1 MSIPSFMLPTNFRNQ
16 KNVKRLIKEYDV
28 QGYGIAVYLLETLAE
43 TDNHMY
49 ACRDIDLLADEMRV
63 SISKI
68 ESVILKFQ
76 IFEIVTTADGQMF
89 ISSKL
94 NKWLEPYY
102 TIKEQRQLAGRISA
116 QKRKIKQLEQ
126 INLLSQIDSS
136 QRPLDGRATINK
148 LINKS
153 INESINIV
161 DDSESEKWQKWNEE
175 QIKKQMQTDKLEDLN
190 LANRDNQVL
199 ECD

>member
-1 MSIPSFMLPTNFRNQ
+1 MSIPSFMLPTNFRSQ

-102 TIKEQRQLAGRISA
+102 AIKEQRQLAGRISA

-126 INLLSQIDSS
+126 LNLLSQIDSS
-136 QRPLDGRATINK
+136 QRPLDGRSTINK
-148 LINKS
+148 LINQ
-153 INESINIV
+153 SINII
-161 DDSESEKWQKWNEE
+161 DDEDEAEKWRKWDEDA
-175 QIKKQMQTDKLEDLN
+175 IKKQMQIDKLENLN

-199 ECD
+199 E

>member
-1 MSIPSFMLPTNFRNQ
+1 MSIPSFMLPTNFRSQ
-16 KNVKRLIKEYDV
+16 KNVKRLIKEFDV

-43 TDNHMY
+43 ADNHMY

-68 ESVILKFQ
+68 ESVIMNFQ
-76 IFEIVTTADGQMF
+76 IFEIVKTDDGQMF

-116 QKRKIKQLEQ
+116 QKRKIKQIEQ
-126 INLLSQIDSS
+126 LNLLSQIDSS
-136 QRPLDGRATINK
+136 QRPLNGRATINE

-153 INESINIV
+153 IDIV
-161 DDSESEKWQKWNEE
+161 DDEDEAEKWKKWNEE
-175 QIKKQMQTDKLEDLN
+175 QINKQIKIDRLEDLSI
-190 LANRDNQVL
+190 ANRDNHVL
-199 ECD
+199 E

>member
-1 MSIPSFMLPTNFRNQ
+1 MSIPSFMLPTNFRSQ
-16 KNVKRLIKEYDV
+16 KNVKRLIKEFDV

-43 TDNHMY
+43 ADNHMY

-68 ESVILKFQ
+68 ESVIINFQ

-126 INLLSQIDSS
+126 LNLLSQIDSS
-136 QRPLDGRATINK
+136 ERPSNGRATINK

-190 LANRDNQVL
+190 LANRDNQVKI
-199 ECD
+199 

>member
-1 MSIPSFMLPTNFRNQ
+1 MLPTNFRHQ
-16 KNVKRLIKEYDV
+16 KNVKRLIKEYDA

-43 TDNHMY
+43 ADNHMY

-68 ESVILKFQ
+68 ESVIMNFQ
-76 IFEIVTTADGQMF
+76 IFEIVKTDDGQMF

-116 QKRKIKQLEQ
+116 QKRKIKQIEQ
-126 INLLSQIDSS
+126 LNLLSQIDSS
-136 QRPLDGRATINK
+136 QRPSNGRATINK

-153 INESINIV
+153 INII
-161 DDSESEKWQKWNEE
+161 DDEDDAEKWRKWDEDE
-175 QIKKQMQTDKLEDLN
+175 IKKQMQIDKLEDLN
-190 LANRDNQVL
+190 LANRNNQVL

>member
-1 MSIPSFMLPTNFRNQ
+1 MSIPSFMLPTNFRHQ

-49 ACRDIDLLADEMRV
+49 ACRDVDLLADEMRV

-68 ESVILKFQ
+68 ESVIMNFQ

-102 TIKEQRQLAGRISA
+102 AIKEQRQLAGRISA

-126 INLLSQIDSS
+126 LNLLSQIDSS
-136 QRPLDGRATINK
+136 QRPSNGRATINE

-153 INESINIV
+153 INIV
-161 DDSESEKWQKWNEE
+161 DDEDEAEKWRKWDEDA
-175 QIKKQMQTDKLEDLN
+175 IKKQMQIDKLEDLN

-199 ECD
+199 E

>member
-1 MSIPSFMLPTNFRNQ
+1 MSIPSFMLPTNFRHQ

-116 QKRKIKQLEQ
+116 QKRKIKQIEQ
-126 INLLSQIDSS
+126 LNLLSQIDSS
-136 QRPLDGRATINK
+136 QRPLNGGSTINE
-148 LINKS
+148 S

-161 DDSESEKWQKWNEE
+161 DDEAEKWRIWNEE

-190 LANRDNQVL
+190 LASRDNQYP
-199 ECD
+199 

>member
-1 MSIPSFMLPTNFRNQ
+1 MSIPSFMLPTNFRHQ

-116 QKRKIKQLEQ
+116 QKRKIKQIEQ
-126 INLLSQIDSS
+126 LNLLSQIDSS
-136 QRPLDGRATINK
+136 QRPLNGGSTINE
-148 LINKS
+148 S
-153 INESINIV
+153 INESINIA
-161 DDSESEKWQKWNEE
+161 DDEAEKWRIWNEQQIQK
-175 QIKKQMQTDKLEDLN
+175 QIKIDKLEE
-190 LANRDNQVL
+190 LAIASTDNQVL
-199 ECD
+199 FVLSK

>member
-1 MSIPSFMLPTNFRNQ
+1 MSIPSFMLPTNFRSQ
-16 KNVKRLIKEYDV
+16 KNVKRLIKEFDV

-43 TDNHMY
+43 ADNHMY

-116 QKRKIKQLEQ
+116 LKRKQKQIEQ
-126 INLLSQIDSS
+126 LNLLSQLDSS
-136 QRPLDGRATINK
+136 QRPLNDCSTIN
-148 LINKS
+148 LS

-161 DDSESEKWQKWNEE
+161 DDDESEKWKKWNENEIQKQIQKDRLE
-175 QIKKQMQTDKLEDLN
+175 QLAI
-190 LANRDNQVL
+190 ANRDNQVL
-199 ECD
+199 E

>member
-16 KNVKRLIKEYDV
+16 KNIKRLIKEFDV

-43 TDNHMY
+43 SDNHMY
-49 ACRDIDLLADEMRV
+49 ACRDVDLLADEMRV

-68 ESVILKFQ
+68 ESVIINFQ
-76 IFEIVTTADGQMF
+76 IFEIIKTCDGQMF

-116 QKRKIKQLEQ
+116 QKRKKKQMEQ
-126 INLLSQIDSS
+126 LNLLSQIDSS
-136 QRPLDGRATINK
+136 QRPLDGHPTINK
-148 LINKS
+148 LINQL
-153 INESINIV
+153 INQ
-161 DDSESEKWQKWNEE
+161 DSSEEAEKWKKWNEDE
-175 QIKKQMQTDKLEDLN
+175 VKKSMKISKLEDLN

-199 ECD
+199 DCD

>member
-1 MSIPSFMLPTNFRNQ
+1 MLPTNFRHQ

-68 ESVILKFQ
+68 ESVIMNFQ
-76 IFEIVTTADGQMF
+76 IFEILTTADGQMF

-116 QKRKIKQLEQ
+116 QKRKQKQIEQ
-126 INLLSQIDSS
+126 LDLLSQIDSS
-136 QRPLDGRATINK
+136 QRPSNGRATINE

-153 INESINIV
+153 IDIV
-161 DDSESEKWQKWNEE
+161 DDEDEAEKWKKWNEE
-175 QIKKQMQTDKLEDLN
+175 QINKQIKIDKLENLN
-190 LANRDNQVL
+190 LASRDNQVL
-199 ECD
+199 E

>member
-1 MSIPSFMLPTNFRNQ
+1 MSIPSFMLPTNFRHQ

-68 ESVILKFQ
+68 ESVIINFQ
-76 IFEIVTTADGQMF
+76 IFEIVMTADGQMF

-102 TIKEQRQLAGRISA
+102 AGKEQRQLAGRISA
-116 QKRKIKQLEQ
+116 LKRKQKQIEQ
-126 INLLSQIDSS
+126 LNLLSQIDSS
-136 QRPLDGRATINK
+136 QRSLNDRPTINE
-148 LINKS
+148 S
-153 INESINIV
+153 INESININIV

-175 QIKKQMQTDKLEDLN
+175 QIKKQIKIDKLENLN

-199 ECD
+199 E

>member
-1 MSIPSFMLPTNFRNQ
+1 MSIPSFMLPTNFRHQ

-102 TIKEQRQLAGRISA
+102 TIKEQRQLAGLISA
-116 QKRKIKQLEQ
+116 LKRKQKQIEQ
-126 INLLSQIDSS
+126 LNLLSQLDSS
-136 QRPLDGRATINK
+136 QRPLNDCSTIN
-148 LINKS
+148 LS

-161 DDSESEKWQKWNEE
+161 DDDESEKWKKWNENEIQKQIQKDRLE
-175 QIKKQMQTDKLEDLN
+175 QLAI
-190 LANRDNQVL
+190 ANRDNQVL
-199 ECD
+199 E

>member
-1 MSIPSFMLPTNFRNQ
+1 MSIPSFMLPTNFRSL

-116 QKRKIKQLEQ
+116 LKRKQKQIEQ
-126 INLLSQIDSS
+126 LNLLSQLDSS
-136 QRPLDGRATINK
+136 QRPLNDCSTIN
-148 LINKS
+148 LS

-161 DDSESEKWQKWNEE
+161 DDDESEKWKKWNENEIQKQIQKDRLE
-175 QIKKQMQTDKLEDLN
+175 QLAI
-190 LANRDNQVL
+190 ANRDNQVL
-199 ECD
+199 E

>member
-1 MSIPSFMLPTNFRNQ
+1 MSIPSFMLPTNFRSQ
-16 KNVKRLIKEYDV
+16 KNVKRLIKEFDV

-49 ACRDIDLLADEMRV
+49 ACRDVDLLADEMRV

-68 ESVILKFQ
+68 ESVIMNFQ

-116 QKRKIKQLEQ
+116 QKRKIKQIEQ
-126 INLLSQIDSS
+126 LNLLSQLDSS
-136 QRPLDGRATINK
+136 QRPLNGGSTINE
-148 LINKS
+148 S

-161 DDSESEKWQKWNEE
+161 DDEAEKWRIWNEE

-190 LANRDNQVL
+190 LASRDNQYP
-199 ECD
+199 

>member
-1 MSIPSFMLPTNFRNQ
+1 MSIPSFMLPTNFRSQ
-16 KNVKRLIKEYDV
+16 KNVKRLIKEFDV

-116 QKRKIKQLEQ
+116 QKRKIKQIEQ
-126 INLLSQIDSS
+126 LNLLSQIDSS
-136 QRPLDGRATINK
+136 QRPLNGGSTINE
-148 LINKS
+148 S

-161 DDSESEKWQKWNEE
+161 DDEAEKWRIWNEQQIQK
-175 QIKKQMQTDKLEDLN
+175 QIKIDKLEE
-190 LANRDNQVL
+190 LAIASTDNQVL

>member
-1 MSIPSFMLPTNFRNQ
+1 MSIPSFMLPTNFRSQ

-102 TIKEQRQLAGRISA
+102 AIKEQRQLAGRISA

-126 INLLSQIDSS
+126 LNLLSQIDSS
-136 QRPLDGRATINK
+136 QRPLNGGSTINE
-148 LINKS
+148 S

-161 DDSESEKWQKWNEE
+161 DDEAEKWRIWNEQQIQK
-175 QIKKQMQTDKLEDLN
+175 QIKIDKLEE
-190 LANRDNQVL
+190 LAIASTDNQVL
-199 ECD
+199 E

>member
-1 MSIPSFMLPTNFRNQ
+1 MSIPSFMLPTNFRHQ

-116 QKRKIKQLEQ
+116 QKRKIKQIEQ
-126 INLLSQIDSS
+126 LNLLSQIDSS
-136 QRPLDGRATINK
+136 QRPLNGGSTINE
-148 LINKS
+148 S

-161 DDSESEKWQKWNEE
+161 DNSESGKWQKWNEE
-175 QIKKQMQTDKLEDLN
+175 QIQKQIKIDKLEDLN
-190 LANRDNQVL
+190 LASRDNQVL
-199 ECD
+199 E

>member
-1 MSIPSFMLPTNFRNQ
+1 MSIPSFMLPTNFRSQ
-16 KNVKRLIKEYDV
+16 KNVKRLIKEFDV

-49 ACRDIDLLADEMRV
+49 ACRDVDLLADEMRV

-68 ESVILKFQ
+68 ESVIMNFQ

-116 QKRKIKQLEQ
+116 QKRKIKQIEQ
-126 INLLSQIDSS
+126 LNLLSQIDSS
-136 QRPLDGRATINK
+136 QRPLNGRATINE

-153 INESINIV
+153 IDIV
-161 DDSESEKWQKWNEE
+161 DDEDEAEKWKKWNEE
-175 QIKKQMQTDKLEDLN
+175 QINKQIKIDRLEDLSI
-190 LANRDNQVL
+190 ANRDNHVL
-199 ECD
+199 E

>member
-76 IFEIVTTADGQMF
+76 IFEIITTTDGQMF

-116 QKRKIKQLEQ
+116 QKRKQKQIEQ
-126 INLLSQIDSS
+126 LNLLSQIDSS
-136 QRPLDGRATINK
+136 QRPSNGRATINE

-153 INESINIV
+153 INIV
-161 DDSESEKWQKWNEE
+161 DDEDEAEKWKKWNEE
-175 QIKKQMQTDKLEDLN
+175 QINKQIKIDRLEDLSI
-190 LANRDNQVL
+190 ANRDNHVL
-199 ECD
+199 E

>member
-16 KNVKRLIKEYDV
+16 KNVKRLIKEFDV

-116 QKRKIKQLEQ
+116 QKRKIKQIEQ
-126 INLLSQIDSS
+126 LNLLSQIDSS
-136 QRPLDGRATINK
+136 QRPLNGGSTINE
-148 LINKS
+148 S

-161 DDSESEKWQKWNEE
+161 DDEAEKWRIWNEQQIQK
-175 QIKKQMQTDKLEDLN
+175 QIKIDKLEE
-190 LANRDNQVL
+190 LAIASTNNQVL
-199 ECD
+199 E

>member
-1 MSIPSFMLPTNFRNQ
+1 MSIPSFMLPTNFRSQ
-16 KNVKRLIKEYDV
+16 KNVKRLIKEFDV

-49 ACRDIDLLADEMRV
+49 ACRDVDLLADEMRV

-68 ESVILKFQ
+68 ESVIMNFQ

-126 INLLSQIDSS
+126 LNLLSQIDSS
-136 QRPLDGRATINK
+136 QRPLNDRSTINE
-148 LINKS
+148 LINK
-153 INESINIV
+153 SINIV
-161 DDSESEKWQKWNEE
+161 DDSESEKWQKWNEDAV
-175 QIKKQMQTDKLEDLN
+175 KKQMQIDKLENLN

-199 ECD
+199 E

>member
-1 MSIPSFMLPTNFRNQ
+1 MSIPSFMLPTNFRSQ
-16 KNVKRLIKEYDV
+16 KNIKRLIKEFDV

-68 ESVILKFQ
+68 ESVIFKFQ

-116 QKRKIKQLEQ
+116 QKRKQKQIEQ
-126 INLLSQIDSS
+126 LNLLSQIDSS
-136 QRPLDGRATINK
+136 QRPSNDRPTINK

-153 INESINIV
+153 INIV
-161 DDSESEKWQKWNEE
+161 DDDESEKWQKWNEE
-175 QIKKQMQTDKLEDLN
+175 QIQKQIKIDKLEE
-190 LANRDNQVL
+190 LAIASTDNQVL

>member
-49 ACRDIDLLADEMRV
+49 ACRDVDLLADEMRV

-68 ESVILKFQ
+68 ESVIMNFQ
-76 IFEIVTTADGQMF
+76 IFEIVTTTDGQMF

-116 QKRKIKQLEQ
+116 QKRKIKQIEQ
-126 INLLSQIDSS
+126 LNLLSQLDSS
-136 QRPLDGRATINK
+136 QRPLNGGSTINE
-148 LINKS
+148 S

-161 DDSESEKWQKWNEE
+161 DDEAEKWRIWNEQQIQK
-175 QIKKQMQTDKLEDLN
+175 QIKIDKLEE
-190 LANRDNQVL
+190 LAIASTNNQIL
-199 ECD
+199 E

>member
-1 MSIPSFMLPTNFRNQ
+1 MSIPSFMLPTNFRHQ

-116 QKRKIKQLEQ
+116 QKRKIKQIEQ
-126 INLLSQIDSS
+126 LNLLSQLDSS
-136 QRPLDGRATINK
+136 QRPLNGGSTINE
-148 LINKS
+148 S

-161 DDSESEKWQKWNEE
+161 DDEAEKWRIWNEQQIQK
-175 QIKKQMQTDKLEDLN
+175 QIKIDKLEE
-190 LANRDNQVL
+190 LAIASTDNQVL

>member
-1 MSIPSFMLPTNFRNQ
+1 MSIPSFMLPTNFRSQ
-16 KNVKRLIKEYDV
+16 KNVKRLIKEFDV

-43 TDNHMY
+43 ADNHMY

-102 TIKEQRQLAGRISA
+102 AGKEQRQLAGRISA
-116 QKRKIKQLEQ
+116 LKRKQKQIEQ
-126 INLLSQIDSS
+126 LNLLSQIDSS
-136 QRPLDGRATINK
+136 QRSLNDRPTINE
-148 LINKS
+148 S

-161 DDSESEKWQKWNEE
+161 DNSESEKWQKWNEE
-175 QIKKQMQTDKLEDLN
+175 QIQKQIKIDKLEDLN
-190 LANRDNQVL
+190 LASRDNQVL
-199 ECD
+199 E

>member
-1 MSIPSFMLPTNFRNQ
+1 MSIPSFMLPTNFRHQ

-116 QKRKIKQLEQ
+116 QKRKIKQIEQ
-126 INLLSQIDSS
+126 LNLLSQIDSS
-136 QRPLDGRATINK
+136 QRPLNGGSTINE
-148 LINKS
+148 S

-161 DDSESEKWQKWNEE
+161 DDEAEKWRIWNDQQIQK
-175 QIKKQMQTDKLEDLN
+175 QIKIDKLEDLN
-190 LANRDNQVL
+190 LASRDNQVL
-199 ECD
+199 E

>member
-1 MSIPSFMLPTNFRNQ
+1 MSIPSFMLPTNFRSQ
-16 KNVKRLIKEYDV
+16 KNVKRLIKEFDV

-43 TDNHMY
+43 ADNHMY

-68 ESVILKFQ
+68 ESVIINFQ

-126 INLLSQIDSS
+126 LNLLSQIDSS
-136 QRPLDGRATINK
+136 ERPSNGRATINK

-153 INESINIV
+153 INII
-161 DDSESEKWQKWNEE
+161 DDEDDAEKWRKWDEDE
-175 QIKKQMQTDKLEDLN
+175 IKKQMQIDKLEDLN
-190 LANRDNQVL
+190 LANRNNQVL
-199 ECD
+199 EQ

>member
-1 MSIPSFMLPTNFRNQ
+1 MSIPSFMLPTNFRHQ
-16 KNVKRLIKEYDV
+16 KNVKRLIKEYDA

-43 TDNHMY
+43 ADNHMY

-68 ESVILKFQ
+68 ESVIMNFQ
-76 IFEIVTTADGQMF
+76 IFEIVKTDDGQMF

-116 QKRKIKQLEQ
+116 QKRKIKQIEQ
-126 INLLSQIDSS
+126 LNLLSQIDSS
-136 QRPLDGRATINK
+136 QRPSNGRATINK

-153 INESINIV
+153 INII
-161 DDSESEKWQKWNEE
+161 DDEDDAEKWRKWDEDE
-175 QIKKQMQTDKLEDLN
+175 IKKQMQIDKLEDLN
-190 LANRDNQVL
+190 LANRNNQVL

>member
-1 MSIPSFMLPTNFRNQ
+1 MSIPSFMLPTNFRSQ
-16 KNVKRLIKEYDV
+16 KNIKRLIKEFDV

-43 TDNHMY
+43 ADNHMY

-68 ESVILKFQ
+68 ESVIMNFQ

-116 QKRKIKQLEQ
+116 QKRKIKQIEQ
-126 INLLSQIDSS
+126 LNLLSQIDSS
-136 QRPLDGRATINK
+136 QRPLNGGSTINE
-148 LINKS
+148 S

-161 DDSESEKWQKWNEE
+161 DDEAEKWRIWNEQQIQK
-175 QIKKQMQTDKLEDLN
+175 QIKIDKLEE
-190 LANRDNQVL
+190 LAIASTDNQVL

>member
-116 QKRKIKQLEQ
+116 QKRKIKQIEQ
-126 INLLSQIDSS
+126 LNLLSQIDSS
-136 QRPLDGRATINK
+136 QRPLNGGSTINEP
-148 LINKS
+148 

-161 DDSESEKWQKWNEE
+161 DDEAEKWRIWNEQQIQK
-175 QIKKQMQTDKLEDLN
+175 QIKIDKLEE
-190 LANRDNQVL
+190 LAIASTNNQVL
-199 ECD
+199 E

>member
-1 MSIPSFMLPTNFRNQ
+1 MSIPSFMLPTNFRSQ
-16 KNVKRLIKEYDV
+16 KNVKRLIKEFDV

-43 TDNHMY
+43 ADNHMY

-68 ESVILKFQ
+68 ESVIINFQ

-102 TIKEQRQLAGRISA
+102 TIKEQRQFAGRISA

-126 INLLSQIDSS
+126 LNLLSQIDSS
-136 QRPLDGRATINK
+136 ERPSNGRATINK

-175 QIKKQMQTDKLEDLN
+175 QIKKQIKIDKLEE
-190 LANRDNQVL
+190 LAIASSNNQVL
-199 ECD
+199 E

>member
-1 MSIPSFMLPTNFRNQ
+1 MSIPSFMLPTNFRSQ
-16 KNVKRLIKEYDV
+16 KNVKRLIKEFDV

-43 TDNHMY
+43 ADNHMY

-68 ESVILKFQ
+68 ESVIINFQ

-126 INLLSQIDSS
+126 LNLLSQIDSS
-136 QRPLDGRATINK
+136 ERPSNGRATINK

-190 LANRDNQVL
+190 IANRNNQVL
-199 ECD
+199 EQ